1 MQRLEDTLQQAR
13 LSCFLTL
20 MQLLFQGVKISGAQ
34 GPGSTQGSSGAW
46 EHTGEQGL
54 LLQNVCKSFIKV
66 QIKTMLT
73 ASISVII
80 Y

>member
-20 MQLLFQGVKISGAQ
+20 TQLLFQGVKISGAQ
-34 GPGSTQGSSGAW
+34 GPGSTQGS
-46 EHTGEQGL
+46 TEQGL

-66 QIKTMLT
+66 QIKTTLT